1 MKDITLFY
9 KLTIYKLL
17 AVVTKLA
24 KQLLVLDHLQQATCK
39 IPEVQKCFQNV
50 QLFSVN
56 SMELIFSKTA
66 LIFDQQYIQ
75 YVTKKC

>member
-1 MKDITLFY
+1 MKDTTLFY
-9 KLTIYKLL
+9 KLPIYKLL

-24 KQLLVLDHLQQATCK
+24 KQLLVLDHLQQATCT
-39 IPEVQKCFQNV
+39 IPEAQKCFQNV

-56 SMELIFSKTA
+56 PMELIFSKTA